1 MPIFTPGRRWQ
12 PPYSPFKKENFGDR
26 ALQVLEYSV
35 KGPLFG
41 CRMCGNCLLQETAFI
56 CPMECPK
63 GLRNGP
69 CGGSTSEYCYIDK
82 TRPCI
87 WYKIY
92 ERSFQLGREELLLEQ
107 KVDDAG
113 KSVEAARSDRDEAAR
128 RHIELARQ
136 LEKLNEHRKEWTRES
151 EREEQRSDEKVLED
165 FHRRREEARFTE
177 ELDFNVL

>member
-1 MPIFTPGRRWQ
+1 MRRSYPLATLVAIRERREQDAALELSRREQMLIKAEEALRRCQEALDSFRQWRPAEEDRRWKHFLAKASQ
-12 PPYSPFKKENFGDR
+12 RKDLDVFRESLAD
-26 ALQVLEYSV
+26 LE
-35 KGPLFG
+35 
-41 CRMCGNCLLQETAFI
+41 
-56 CPMECPK
+56 
-63 GLRNGP
+63 
-69 CGGSTSEYCYIDK
+69 
-82 TRPCI
+82 
-87 WYKIY
+87 
-92 ERSFQLGREELLLEQ
+92 REELLLEQ

-128 RHIELARQ
+128 RHIEFARQ

>member
-1 MPIFTPGRRWQ
+1 MRRSYPLATLLAIRERREQDAALELSRREQVLTNAEEALRRCQEALDSFRQWRPAEEDRRWKHFLAKASQ
-12 PPYSPFKKENFGDR
+12 KKDLDVFRESLAD
-26 ALQVLEYSV
+26 LE
-35 KGPLFG
+35 
-41 CRMCGNCLLQETAFI
+41 
-56 CPMECPK
+56 
-63 GLRNGP
+63 
-69 CGGSTSEYCYIDK
+69 
-82 TRPCI
+82 
-87 WYKIY
+87 
-92 ERSFQLGREELLLEQ
+92 REELLLEQ

>member
-1 MPIFTPGRRWQ
+1 MFPEALENPRTMRRYPLATLVAIRERREQDAALELSRREQVLTNAEEALRRCQEALDSFRQWRPAEEDRRWKHFLAKASQ
-12 PPYSPFKKENFGDR
+12 KKDLDVFRESLAD
-26 ALQVLEYSV
+26 LE
-35 KGPLFG
+35 
-41 CRMCGNCLLQETAFI
+41 
-56 CPMECPK
+56 
-63 GLRNGP
+63 
-69 CGGSTSEYCYIDK
+69 
-82 TRPCI
+82 
-87 WYKIY
+87 
-92 ERSFQLGREELLLEQ
+92 REELLLEQ

>member
-1 MPIFTPGRRWQ
+1 MRQSYPLATLLAIRERREQDAALELSRREQVLTNAEEALRRCQEALDSFRQWRPAEEDRRWKHFLAKASQ
-12 PPYSPFKKENFGDR
+12 KKDLDAFRESLAD
-26 ALQVLEYSV
+26 LE
-35 KGPLFG
+35 
-41 CRMCGNCLLQETAFI
+41 
-56 CPMECPK
+56 
-63 GLRNGP
+63 
-69 CGGSTSEYCYIDK
+69 
-82 TRPCI
+82 
-87 WYKIY
+87 
-92 ERSFQLGREELLLEQ
+92 REELLLEQ

>member
-1 MPIFTPGRRWQ
+1 MRQSYPLATLLAIRERREQDAALELSRREQVLTNAEEALRRCQEALDSFRQWRPAEEDRRWKHFLAKASQ
-12 PPYSPFKKENFGDR
+12 KKDLDVFRESLAD
-26 ALQVLEYSV
+26 LE
-35 KGPLFG
+35 
-41 CRMCGNCLLQETAFI
+41 
-56 CPMECPK
+56 
-63 GLRNGP
+63 
-69 CGGSTSEYCYIDK
+69 
-82 TRPCI
+82 
-87 WYKIY
+87 
-92 ERSFQLGREELLLEQ
+92 REELLLEQ

>member
-1 MPIFTPGRRWQ
+1 MRQSYPLATLVAIRERREQDAALELSRREQVLANAEEALRRCQEALNSFRQWRPAEEDRRWKRFLAKASQ
-12 PPYSPFKKENFGDR
+12 KKDLDVFRESLAD
-26 ALQVLEYSV
+26 LE
-35 KGPLFG
+35 
-41 CRMCGNCLLQETAFI
+41 
-56 CPMECPK
+56 
-63 GLRNGP
+63 
-69 CGGSTSEYCYIDK
+69 
-82 TRPCI
+82 
-87 WYKIY
+87 
-92 ERSFQLGREELLLEQ
+92 REELLLEQ

-165 FHRRREEARFTE
+165 FYRRREEARFTE

>member
-1 MPIFTPGRRWQ
+1 MRRYPLATLVAIRERREQDAALELSRREQVLAKAEEALRRCQEALDSFRQWRPAEEDRRWKHFLAKASQ
-12 PPYSPFKKENFGDR
+12 KKDLDVFRESLAD
-26 ALQVLEYSV
+26 LE
-35 KGPLFG
+35 
-41 CRMCGNCLLQETAFI
+41 
-56 CPMECPK
+56 
-63 GLRNGP
+63 
-69 CGGSTSEYCYIDK
+69 
-82 TRPCI
+82 
-87 WYKIY
+87 
-92 ERSFQLGREELLLEQ
+92 REELLLEQ

>member
-1 MPIFTPGRRWQ
+1 MRRSYPLATLLAIRERREQDAALELSRREQALTNAEEALRRCQQALDSFRQWRPAEEDRRWKHFLAKASQ
-12 PPYSPFKKENFGDR
+12 KKDLDVFRESLAD
-26 ALQVLEYSV
+26 LE
-35 KGPLFG
+35 
-41 CRMCGNCLLQETAFI
+41 
-56 CPMECPK
+56 
-63 GLRNGP
+63 
-69 CGGSTSEYCYIDK
+69 
-82 TRPCI
+82 
-87 WYKIY
+87 
-92 ERSFQLGREELLLEQ
+92 REELLLEQ

>member
-1 MPIFTPGRRWQ
+1 MRQSYPLATLLAIRERREQDAALELSRREQVLTNAEEALRRCQEALDSFRQWRPAEEDRRWKHFLAKASQ
-12 PPYSPFKKENFGDR
+12 KKDLDAFRESLAD
-26 ALQVLEYSV
+26 LE
-35 KGPLFG
+35 
-41 CRMCGNCLLQETAFI
+41 
-56 CPMECPK
+56 
-63 GLRNGP
+63 
-69 CGGSTSEYCYIDK
+69 
-82 TRPCI
+82 
-87 WYKIY
+87 
-92 ERSFQLGREELLLEQ
+92 REELLLEQ

-113 KSVEAARSDRDEAAR
+113 KSVEAVRSDRDEAAR

>member
-1 MPIFTPGRRWQ
+1 MRRSYPLATLVAIRERREQDAALELSRREQVLTNAEEALRRCQEALDSFRQWRPAEEDRRWKHFLAKASQ
-12 PPYSPFKKENFGDR
+12 RKDLDVFRESLAD
-26 ALQVLEYSV
+26 LE
-35 KGPLFG
+35 
-41 CRMCGNCLLQETAFI
+41 
-56 CPMECPK
+56 
-63 GLRNGP
+63 
-69 CGGSTSEYCYIDK
+69 
-82 TRPCI
+82 
-87 WYKIY
+87 
-92 ERSFQLGREELLLEQ
+92 REELLLEQ

>member
-1 MPIFTPGRRWQ
+1 MRRYPLATLVAIRERREQDAALELSRREQMLIKAEEALRRCQEALDSFRQWRPAEEDRRWKHFLAKASQ
-12 PPYSPFKKENFGDR
+12 RKDLDVFRESLAD
-26 ALQVLEYSV
+26 LE
-35 KGPLFG
+35 
-41 CRMCGNCLLQETAFI
+41 
-56 CPMECPK
+56 
-63 GLRNGP
+63 
-69 CGGSTSEYCYIDK
+69 
-82 TRPCI
+82 
-87 WYKIY
+87 
-92 ERSFQLGREELLLEQ
+92 REELLLEQ

>member
-1 MPIFTPGRRWQ
+1 MRRSYPLATLVAIRERREQDAALELSRREQVLTNAEEALRRCQEALDSFRQWRPAEEDRRWKHFLAKASQ
-12 PPYSPFKKENFGDR
+12 KKDLDVFRESLAD
-26 ALQVLEYSV
+26 LE
-35 KGPLFG
+35 
-41 CRMCGNCLLQETAFI
+41 
-56 CPMECPK
+56 
-63 GLRNGP
+63 
-69 CGGSTSEYCYIDK
+69 
-82 TRPCI
+82 
-87 WYKIY
+87 
-92 ERSFQLGREELLLEQ
+92 REELLLEQ

>member
-1 MPIFTPGRRWQ
+1 MRRYPLATLVAIRERREQDAALELSRREQVLAKAEEALRRCQQALDSFRQWRPAEEDRRWKHFLAKASQ
-12 PPYSPFKKENFGDR
+12 RKDLDVFRESLAD
-26 ALQVLEYSV
+26 LE
-35 KGPLFG
+35 
-41 CRMCGNCLLQETAFI
+41 
-56 CPMECPK
+56 
-63 GLRNGP
+63 
-69 CGGSTSEYCYIDK
+69 
-82 TRPCI
+82 
-87 WYKIY
+87 
-92 ERSFQLGREELLLEQ
+92 REELLLEQ

-177 ELDFNVL
+177 ELDFNVS

>member
-1 MPIFTPGRRWQ
+1 MRRSYPLATLVTIRERREQDAALELSRREQVLANAEEALRRCQQALDSFRQWRPAEEDRRWNQ
-12 PPYSPFKKENFGDR
+12 FLAKPSQRKDLDVFRESLAD
-26 ALQVLEYSV
+26 LE
-35 KGPLFG
+35 
-41 CRMCGNCLLQETAFI
+41 
-56 CPMECPK
+56 
-63 GLRNGP
+63 
-69 CGGSTSEYCYIDK
+69 
-82 TRPCI
+82 
-87 WYKIY
+87 
-92 ERSFQLGREELLLEQ
+92 REELLLEQ

>member
-1 MPIFTPGRRWQ
+1 MRQSYPLATLVAIRERREQDAALELSRREQVLANAEEALRRCQEALDSFRQWRPAEEDRRWKHFLAKASQ
-12 PPYSPFKKENFGDR
+12 RKDLDAFRESLAD
-26 ALQVLEYSV
+26 LE
-35 KGPLFG
+35 
-41 CRMCGNCLLQETAFI
+41 
-56 CPMECPK
+56 
-63 GLRNGP
+63 
-69 CGGSTSEYCYIDK
+69 
-82 TRPCI
+82 
-87 WYKIY
+87 
-92 ERSFQLGREELLLEQ
+92 REELLLEQ

-128 RHIELARQ
+128 RHIEFARQ

>member
-1 MPIFTPGRRWQ
+1 MRRYPLATLVAIRERREQDAALELSRREQVLANAEEALRRCQEALDSFRQWRPAEEDRRWKHFLAKASQ
-12 PPYSPFKKENFGDR
+12 KKDLDVFRESLAD
-26 ALQVLEYSV
+26 LE
-35 KGPLFG
+35 
-41 CRMCGNCLLQETAFI
+41 
-56 CPMECPK
+56 
-63 GLRNGP
+63 
-69 CGGSTSEYCYIDK
+69 
-82 TRPCI
+82 
-87 WYKIY
+87 
-92 ERSFQLGREELLLEQ
+92 REELLLEQ

-128 RHIELARQ
+128 RLIELARQ

>member
-1 MPIFTPGRRWQ
+1 MRRSYPLATLVTIRERREQDAALELSRREQVLAKAEEALRRCQEALDSFRQWRPAEEDRRWKHFLAKASQ
-12 PPYSPFKKENFGDR
+12 RKDLDVFRESLAD
-26 ALQVLEYSV
+26 LE
-35 KGPLFG
+35 
-41 CRMCGNCLLQETAFI
+41 
-56 CPMECPK
+56 
-63 GLRNGP
+63 
-69 CGGSTSEYCYIDK
+69 
-82 TRPCI
+82 
-87 WYKIY
+87 
-92 ERSFQLGREELLLEQ
+92 REELLLEQ

>member
-1 MPIFTPGRRWQ
+1 MRQSYPLATLLAIRERREQDAALELSRREQVLANAEEALRRCQEAFHSFRQWRPAEEDRRWKHFLAKASQ
-12 PPYSPFKKENFGDR
+12 KKDLDVFRESLAD
-26 ALQVLEYSV
+26 LE
-35 KGPLFG
+35 
-41 CRMCGNCLLQETAFI
+41 
-56 CPMECPK
+56 
-63 GLRNGP
+63 
-69 CGGSTSEYCYIDK
+69 
-82 TRPCI
+82 
-87 WYKIY
+87 
-92 ERSFQLGREELLLEQ
+92 REELLLEQ

-136 LEKLNEHRKEWTRES
+136 LEKLNEHRKEWARES